1 MGKIKGAAN
10 TLIFNFPQQSFACSF
25 FMNTQAIRLLL
36 FLQNPELISRLK
48 HKKDDDQKR
57 NQIR

>member
-1 MGKIKGAAN
+1 MGKIKGAPN
-10 TLIFNFPQQSFACSF
+10 TFIFNFPQCAFACSF

-36 FLQNPELISRLK
+36 FLQNPELKSRLK
-48 HKKDDDQKR
+48 HRKDDDQKC

>member
-25 FMNTQAIRLLL
+25 FANVKASIVLL
-36 FLQNPELISRLK
+36 FLQNPEFISRLK